1 MDLNEEFDGNL
12 VIFLFG
18 VLNVEFE
25 RESESIS
32 IIELES
38 KPSRLLTKD
47 CGEEMG
53 SSSEKEAGMFGDE
66 LLDKFSEGYI
76 VGELYADLP
85 DFSGDLVEEIYAD
98 LPDFSGDLVEE
109 IYADLP
115 DFSRDL
121 VGELCSDLIV
131 ELCGESIIECCS
143 ELVETSLFSFMQS
156 TSSIKS
162 VIISP

>member
-1 MDLNEEFDGNL
+1 MDLIEEFDGNL

-98 LPDFSGDLVEE
+98 LPDLV
-109 IYADLP
+109 
-115 DFSRDL
+115 RDL